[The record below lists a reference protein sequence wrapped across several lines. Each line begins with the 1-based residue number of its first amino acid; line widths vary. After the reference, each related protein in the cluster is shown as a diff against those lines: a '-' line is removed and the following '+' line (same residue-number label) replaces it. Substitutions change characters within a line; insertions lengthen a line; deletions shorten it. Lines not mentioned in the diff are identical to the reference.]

1 MFKLEIM
8 LQENW
13 AVHQIAKILVLC
25 VSLIKYQKTENS
37 DFLAFIFRPTVSK
50 YLYWRLRS
58 DPNRVVLDYLKIDIH
73 LKDLWQ
79 NAFENH
85 WPPISSKHWI
95 DCFSRNFI
103 IHLHKISL
111 WELLEWVSLIQNV
124 VQHGL
129 SLLHHNINMWDMG
142 HGHMY
147 WSGHINSQHLYHSC
161 IFCCMRLLCHTDKH
175 VIMPPSLVTNY
186 PSIYYLH
193 SLLTALCVLSYQS
206 FLQPERYLHWWY
218 SCTLS
223 KGSSTIYLCPHDN
236 DITGHCVGIIHLR
249 WCIICHQ
256 ARDFNERQTSIV
268 LMILV
273 DQTHCYLARLDL
285 QIITMNRDET

>member
-1 MFKLEIM
+1 MSYFDGIIYFNNNVPFLGNKILNVFQNLMLKLEIL

-111 WELLEWVSLIQNV
+111 WELLEWYHWYRMLCSMGCHCCITILTCETWAMVTCIGRVTST
-124 VQHGL
+124 L
-129 SLLHHNINMWDMG
+129 SICIIHAYSAAYGCPALINM
-142 HGHMY
+142 
-147 WSGHINSQHLYHSC
+147 
-161 IFCCMRLLCHTDKH
+161 
-175 VIMPPSLVTNY
+175 
-186 PSIYYLH
+186 
-193 SLLTALCVLSYQS
+193 
-206 FLQPERYLHWWY
+206 
-218 SCTLS
+218 
-223 KGSSTIYLCPHDN
+223 
-236 DITGHCVGIIHLR
+236 
-249 WCIICHQ
+249 
-256 ARDFNERQTSIV
+256 
-268 LMILV
+268 
-273 DQTHCYLARLDL
+273 
-285 QIITMNRDET
+285 